1 MIDFFLNY
9 EWQVN
14 AIGFTLM
21 ILAFL
26 LKKDLMGILAYGL
39 VFFSVMINGMVKGF

>member
-26 LKKDLMGILAYGL
+26 LKKDFILVISYS
-39 VFFSVMINGMVKGF
+39 VIFFSLMINAMVKGF